1 MKNQIEK
8 NKSELWQEMK
18 NICGNP
24 ISYSGAQRLVT
35 CNKAY
40 KILCEMYR
48 DAKDHEDPMDHEAD
62 LDLTPDAAKRWVSGM
77 ENADGS
83 CGAYWTMEKTEEVR
97 RQHGITEK
105 PLDFWVTMNM
115 MYSDYCKVAEKFGV
129 NTLEFYAS
137 MAKAFLED
145 PDAKPGK
152 LVHYYKYIAG

>member
-1 MKNQIEK
+1 MKMQIER
-8 NKSELWQEMK
+8 NKAELWQEMR

-24 ISYSGAQRLVT
+24 ISYSNAQRLVT

-48 DAKDHEDPMDHEAD
+48 DAEGHKDSMDHEED
-62 LDLTPDAAKRWVSGM
+62 LDLTPEVAKRWVSGM

-83 CGAYWTMEKTEEVR
+83 RGAYWTMEKTEEVR
-97 RQHGITEK
+97 RQYGITEK

-115 MYSDYCKVAEKFGV
+115 MYSDYCKVTEKFGV
-129 NTLEFYAS
+129 NTLEFYAC

-152 LVHYYKYIAG
+152 LARYYEYIAG